1 MLGKAV
7 NDMLADNDSYLS
19 ASQKDKMLRDLMK
32 AQNELHNLLE
42 EDRAFKLINTDKNLQ
57 SYNIDFHFG
66 ITRVHGEEL
75 FNRLY
80 Y

>member
-1 MLGKAV
+1 MRAQEDL
-7 NDMLADNDSYLS
+7 
-19 ASQKDKMLRDLMK
+19 QK
-32 AQNELHNLLE
+32 LLE
-42 EDRAFKLINTDKNLQ
+42 EDQAFKLINMDKDMQ
-57 SYNIDFHFG
+57 GYNIDFHFG